1 MKRPPS
7 EVVEANVRRYALAK
21 GMSLDAVAYAA
32 GISHK
37 RLLAIFSG
45 DVDPDLGLVGRIAE
59 TVGATASDLLAEP
72 DLN

>member
-21 GMSLDAVAYAA
+21 GMSLEAVASAA
-32 GISHK
+32 GISFK
-37 RLLAIFSG
+37 RLVAIFRG
-45 DVDPDLGLVGRIAE
+45 DFDPDLGLIGRIAE
-59 TVGATASDLLAEP
+59 EVGVTASDLLAEP